1 MIANM
6 INNRKL
12 DSVEMELLIRSRKLN
27 ISLVFITQSYFV
39 VPKNI
44 RLNTTHYSLPKKR
57 ELQQI
62 VINHSSNINTKDFIN
77 IYRQC
82 TAKPYCFLVDNT
94 TVASHDSLKFRKILF
109 KYNKNHKN

>member
-82 TAKPYCFLVDNT
+82 TAKPYCFLVDDT
-94 TVASHDSLKFRKILF
+94 TVASNDSLKFRKILF